1 MKIGI
6 LTYHAPC
13 NFGANLQAY
22 TNQQLFSSFGHD
34 TWVINYERP
43 DDLYPSYCDTVQQ
56 SAHSKFTTKSLN
68 LTRPIHNGEE
78 LSALL
83 KEEGFDLV
91 IVGADAVW
99 NKRIREDL
107 FLFTGDWLDENLA
120 KKVKLAALSPAF
132 MGKTY
137 SDLDE
142 ELKQRVAKNLKK
154 FSYIAVRD
162 SWTRKCINNDIF
174 KSEFIQHLNP
184 DPVVNINKFLTN
196 RTIDKPEGIQ
206 KGKYILLTL
215 PNNWIA
221 SNAIKRKK
229 WFVEFKALSNKSG
242 YKLVELPLPDGVSG
256 LDFDYTIPYPIDPL
270 DWYCWIRDAR
280 AFCGLR
286 FHAIVSC
293 ISAGTPFFSVDAY
306 GRSNIC
312 ISVLKRFGL
321 HKIAGRFDTNSKIWN
336 LLDGSELSGNR
347 IGGALEFYPARKMF
361 AEIMSMKSA
370 DVEEFRNS
378 LQVIYR
384 QNVSSMF
391 SSLGISGISGLKVL
405 NMEDS
410 CTGCGACVN
419 ACPKQAIKI
428 GENHQGFYYPEL
440 DVNNCI
446 NCGLCE
452 KACPELNEQK
462 FCDAKRAY
470 YGWAIDDTTRKNS
483 SSGGVFSLLARN
495 VMGGDN
501 GTVYGMAFDY
511 DNSPLKLSCRS
522 TKEVT
527 LQELQKSKYVQG
539 YMGDALI
546 RIKKIWMQVLMYCFV
561 AHLARLQV

>member
-405 NMEDS
+405 NM
-410 CTGCGACVN
+410 
-419 ACPKQAIKI
+419 
-428 GENHQGFYYPEL
+428 
-440 DVNNCI
+440 
-446 NCGLCE
+446 
-452 KACPELNEQK
+452 
-462 FCDAKRAY
+462 
-470 YGWAIDDTTRKNS
+470 
-483 SSGGVFSLLARN
+483 
-495 VMGGDN
+495 
-501 GTVYGMAFDY
+501 
-511 DNSPLKLSCRS
+511 
-522 TKEVT
+522 
-527 LQELQKSKYVQG
+527 
-539 YMGDALI
+539 
-546 RIKKIWMQVLMYCFV
+546 
-561 AHLARLQV
+561 